1 MSLNQVKNVL
11 TGASNGLKALIKSIT
26 GTKVFSKIGKGASS
40 SLNNL
45 GRYAG
50 KVPLGGKVVGYMF
63 KQSGKGIVIV
73 ATTSDNLINSAG
85 NIVVDVLEKTKDLSV
100 LTLNTAKGSLTRVNP
115 FSRKRRRRRKSKRG
129 GARRRK
135 TKRKRRRKTKRKR
148 KPKRKRRRKTR
159 RKSKRRR

>member
-1 MSLNQVKNVL
+1 MTVNQVKNVL

-100 LTLNTAKGSLTRVNP
+100 LTLNTAKGGLVRVNP
-115 FSRKRRRRRKSKRG
+115 FSRKRKSKRG

-135 TKRKRRRKTKRKR
+135 TKRKRKRKTKRKR

-159 RKSKRRR
+159 RKRRR